1 MRRLQEKVDL
11 FNQYK
16 DKIEKK
22 LQDSK
27 DIEVKQT
34 GTYQSVIKSL
44 LMTIKG
50 YQKYTDTVERS
61 FVSSY
66 ENLLLMVDYKFESIR
81 DAKKDIAKVDLDAKE
96 RKLLKTQSLSLL
108 DVINEYV
115 NPINYDELDK
125 IFSKTVKDLRGRKF
139 LDEKEASI
147 LFENVLGAANSSGP
161 SNEPPSNQQSYF
173 REKRHSI
180 LFRESVWSKKS
191 IYSSSNLNPCR
202 SCRCQ
207 PLRI

>member
-81 DAKKDIAKVDLDAKE
+81 DAKKDIAKVELDAKE

-161 SNEPPSNQQSYF
+161 SNEPASNQQSYF

-180 LFRESVWSKKS
+180 LIRESVWSKKS
-191 IYSSSNLNPCR
+191 IYSSSNLNPCH

>member
-161 SNEPPSNQQSYF
+161 SNEPPSNQQSYL
-173 REKRHSI
+173 REKRYSI
-180 LFRESVWSKKS
+180 LIRESVWSKKS
-191 IYSSSNLNPCR
+191 IYSSSNFNPCH

-207 PLRI
+207 SLGI

>member
-1 MRRLQEKVDL
+1 MKETEMRRLQEKVDL

-27 DIEVKQT
+27 DVEVKQT
-34 GTYQSVIKSL
+34 GTYQTIIKSL
-44 LMTIKG
+44 LTTIKG

-66 ENLLLMVDYKFESIR
+66 ENLLLMVDYKFDAIR
-81 DAKKDIAKVDLDAKE
+81 EAKKEISKVELDPKE

-115 NPINYDELDK
+115 NPINYEELDK

-147 LFENVLGAANSSGP
+147 LFENVLGTVNSAGA
-161 SNEPPSNQQSYF
+161 SNEPT
-173 REKRHSI
+173 SI
-180 LFRESVWSKKS
+180 LSV
-191 IYSSSNLNPCR
+191 
-202 SCRCQ
+202 
-207 PLRI
+207 

>member
-44 LMTIKG
+44 LMAIKG

-81 DAKKDIAKVDLDAKE
+81 DAKKDIAKIDLDAKE

-173 REKRHSI
+173 RKKRHSI
-180 LFRESVWSKKS
+180 LIRKSVWSKKS
-191 IYSSSNLNPCR
+191 IYSSSNLNPCH

-207 PLRI
+207 PLGI